1 MAICIFAGT
10 FLLSLIHLTLGS
22 AANRLKGDLNEQ
34 FKVTASVFENQTLS
48 NLAAEQALQFR
59 LKELEEKS
67 ILAEAFRATQLEFRM
82 QQLESMKE
90 GARLRTENEA
100 LKEKLEQMEREVQG
114 LQHKAKVYP

>member
-1 MAICIFAGT
+1 M
-10 FLLSLIHLTLGS
+10 
-22 AANRLKGDLNEQ
+22 KGDLNEQ

>member
-10 FLLSLIHLTLGS
+10 FLLSLIHLTVGS
-22 AANRLKGDLNEQ
+22 AENRLKGDLNEQ

>member
-10 FLLSLIHLTLGS
+10 FPLSLIHLTVGS
-22 AANRLKGDLNEQ
+22 AENRLKGDLNEQ

>member
-22 AANRLKGDLNEQ
+22 AENRLKGDLNEQ